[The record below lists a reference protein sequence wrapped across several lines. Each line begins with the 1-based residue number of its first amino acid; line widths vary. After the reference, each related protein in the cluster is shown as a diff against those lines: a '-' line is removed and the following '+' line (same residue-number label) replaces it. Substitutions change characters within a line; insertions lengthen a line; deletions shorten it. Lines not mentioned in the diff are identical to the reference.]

1 MGVFETLLDERQ
13 NPVKLRFCCAVR
25 FPDVASKF
33 SVIMC
38 DYLHIATKY
47 AQVILQKVLGPDIN
61 VAYWVLLQI
70 NEHSGPTLNVLY
82 LFSVVYCVAFFPPVY
97 MYINNL
103 LCMCRVYM
111 HIISA
116 SIH

>member
-1 MGVFETLLDERQ
+1 
-13 NPVKLRFCCAVR
+13 
-25 FPDVASKF
+25 
-33 SVIMC
+33 MC

-61 VAYWVLLQI
+61 VASWVLLQI
-70 NEHSGPTLNVLY
+70 NERSGPTLNVLY
-82 LFSVVYCVAFFPPVY
+82 HFSVVYCVGFFSPVY

-103 LCMCRVYM
+103 LYMCIVYM
-111 HIISA
+111 HIITA